1 MLDPAAGAAG
11 AMLQALGAAEAGE
24 KVPWKMCCSWQPS
37 KGCCGRM
44 SEGGQSYKL
53 PAHWDFC
60 TDHTLQSRLEA
71 AYTASTK
78 SSCRQHKLPGSCWY
92 FYVTSAPSPSGSS
105 VPLPYKCSRSHFKCW
120 SDTRGFSRSRAHASG
135 LRIRKLH
142 RLGWAADVR
151 FPVQSASWRRWK
163 YCA

>member
-1 MLDPAAGAAG
+1 
-11 AMLQALGAAEAGE
+11 MLQALGAAEAGE

-44 SEGGQSYKL
+44 SEGGQSYEL
-53 PAHWDFC
+53 PGHWDFC
-60 TDHTLQSRLEA
+60 TDHTLQSRLERLPTLHRPKA
-71 AYTASTK
+71 LAGSTN
-78 SSCRQHKLPGSCWY
+78 CRDHADIFMW
-92 FYVTSAPSPSGSS
+92 
-105 VPLPYKCSRSHFKCW
+105 PLPLLLLVPQCLSLTSTADLTS
-120 SDTRGFSRSRAHASG
+120 SDTGFNRSQAHASG